1 MKAIQ
6 IKSHG
11 SFDKL
16 NVVNIDNPTCFS
28 NQVKVEIKYS
38 SINHLD
44 IWIRKGVPG
53 LDINLPRILGSD
65 ASGTIVEIG
74 KNVSGFK
81 VGDDVII
88 QPGIFN
94 SNCEITKSGNE
105 HLSPSYGILGE
116 TFDGVQSEYVCLN
129 PINVFPMPKT
139 CSYKEASSCAL
150 TFMTAYEMLIKK
162 AQIKANDLVLIY
174 GGTSGVG
181 SAGIQIAKDVGCE
194 VISTCGNINKIDFI
208 KSLGADHVFLH
219 DDNLYQNL
227 KDNLNKRKIDVVFE
241 HIGAKTWM
249 TSMKVLAKGGRVVT
263 CGATTGGNV
272 NINLSHIFFKNLS
285 IIGSTMGSID
295 TFKEVCKKI
304 DNNIY
309 RTVIDKVF
317 DFSDVA
323 KAHEYIE
330 QRKNFG
336 KVLLKF

>member
-1 MKAIQ
+1 LKAIQ

-16 NVVNIDNPTCFS
+16 NVVNIDDPTCFS
-28 NQVKVEIKYS
+28 NQVKVKIKYS

-53 LDINLPRILGSD
+53 LDINLPRTLGSD

-74 KNVSGFK
+74 KNVSHFK
-81 VGDDVII
+81 IGDDVII
-88 QPGIFN
+88 QPGVFN
-94 SNCEITKSGNE
+94 SNCAIAKSGNE

-116 TFDGVQSEYVCLN
+116 TFDGVQSEYVCLD

-139 CSYKEASSCAL
+139 CSYKEASSFGL

-162 AQIKANDLVLIY
+162 AQIKPNDLVLIY

-181 SAGIQIAKDVGCE
+181 SAGIQIAKDVGCK
-194 VISTCGNINKIDFI
+194 VISTCGNINKIEI
-208 KSLGADHVFLH
+208 IQSLGADYVLLH
-219 DDNLYQNL
+219 NDNLYENL
-227 KDNLNKRKIDVVFE
+227 KDYLDKRKIDVVFE
-241 HIGAKTWM
+241 HIGARTWM

-263 CGATTGGNV
+263 CGATTGAKV

-309 RTVIDKVF
+309 RTVIDRVYEV
-317 DFSDVA
+317 SDVA

-330 QRKNFG
+330 KRKNLG
-336 KVLLKF
+336 KVILKF